1 MKKAIGLTLI
11 GGGCCAMALAGGQA
25 LQAYLFDIQGGPVMT
40 AMLRALIAMLCAWVL
55 FVMGVRLLARLA
67 NHDAEARELLAAVL
81 GVFRMVPVPE
91 SVRRAAAKVAGLD
104 VVSVFE

>member
-1 MKKAIGLTLI
+1 
-11 GGGCCAMALAGGQA
+11 MALAGGQA

-40 AMLRALIAMLCAWVL
+40 AMLRAAIAMACAWAL
-55 FVMGVRLLARLA
+55 FVLGVRLLARLA
-67 NHDAEARELLAAVL
+67 NHDPEARELLAAVL

-104 VVSVFE
+104 VVSGFE

>member
-1 MKKAIGLTLI
+1 MI

-104 VVSVFE
+104 VVSGFE